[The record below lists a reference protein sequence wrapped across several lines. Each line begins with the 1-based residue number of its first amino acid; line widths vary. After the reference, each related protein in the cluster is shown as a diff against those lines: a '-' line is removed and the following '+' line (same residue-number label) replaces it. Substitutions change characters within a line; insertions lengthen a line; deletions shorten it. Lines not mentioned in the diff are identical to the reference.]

1 MPSEECFCYRS
12 GVGPLPKAEHSNL
25 HPITDQIPARC
36 FRNAR
41 HPTAMAN
48 LRFRQ
53 FFQRS
58 LLLLASLGWV
68 LGFTGCAT
76 HPETGVRKTSTTF
89 SCVVLDAGH
98 GGHDSG
104 ARSRKGVLVKDLTLD
119 VIRRL
124 APKLRA
130 AGLRT
135 VLTRNSDVFIPL
147 DRRVEISEREHSA
160 VFLSVH
166 FNDAGRRQVAG
177 MESYYFSGES
187 KRFSQRLVG
196 ALAEGTSAPNR
207 GSREARFR
215 VLRCNV
221 NPAVLVEC
229 GYLSS
234 RREAGLLEQPKYRE
248 KIATALAEA
257 IIKQRGGPVRSP
269 GQAPVIPQNAA
280 SLGGGSGAHSP
291 LPAPGLAGSLRLQ
304 ESASTHIPPGT

>member
-1 MPSEECFCYRS
+1 
-12 GVGPLPKAEHSNL
+12 
-25 HPITDQIPARC
+25 
-36 FRNAR
+36 
-41 HPTAMAN
+41 MAN

-58 LLLLASLGWV
+58 FLFLASLGWV

-76 HPETGVRKTSTTF
+76 HPENGVRKTSTTF
-89 SCVVLDAGH
+89 TCVVLDAGH

-104 ARSRKGVLVKDLTLD
+104 ARSRKGLLEKDLTLD

-187 KRFSQRLVG
+187 RKLSQRLVN
-196 ALAEGTSAPNR
+196 ALAEATGAPNR

-215 VLRCNV
+215 VLRCNI

-229 GYLSS
+229 GYMSS
-234 RREAGLLEQPKYRE
+234 RHEAGLLEQPKYRE

-257 IIKQRGGPVRSP
+257 IVKQRGGPVRSP
-269 GQAPVIPQNAA
+269 NQMPVILENAA
-280 SLGGGSGAHSP
+280 SLGSGSQGP
-291 LPAPGLAGSLRLQ
+291 LLPSAPDLAGSLRSL
-304 ESASTHIPPGT
+304 ERPGLDLPPRT